1 MLRLAHQRPFWYALT
16 DAKPQRMTV
25 RKVRLEQL
33 GKPLPCR
40 VAGKL
45 PFMRFGEL
53 DRDRFQLMRKL
64 KMFRDPQLMKT
75 KVLAL

>member
-1 MLRLAHQRPFWYALT
+1 MLRLAQQRPFFYFLT

-25 RKVRLEQL
+25 WKLVAEQL

-45 PFMRFGEL
+45 PFMRLGYLNRE
-53 DRDRFQLMRKL
+53 RFHLIRKL
-64 KMFRDPQLMKT
+64 KMVFEPRLMKT